1 MISSLSARSK
11 ALWAGLAAILEYA
24 HGLIS
29 QGRERGRTEPSPI
42 LCPIAGAGSDE
53 SLILELLAEGDGC
66 LDCLVSTTRLPMR
79 TVTGALRQL
88 SRVTTLTVGLC
99 ARCGEDD
106 RVLCR
111 LARPLC
117 Q

>member
-11 ALWAGLAAILEYA
+11 ALWARLAATLEYS

-42 LCPIAGAGSDE
+42 LCPIAGGADSDV

-88 SRVTTLTVGLC
+88 SGVTALTVGLC

-111 LARPLC
+111 LAR
-117 Q
+117 